1 MQKETWNE
9 KLVRILKL
17 DEEKWTKDFIL
28 LLAKKTVGWLL
39 MLAFYCVVGAALMYG
54 MSLLPNMY
62 IYEPVQLGW
71 MVGAVAWAVVLG
83 FNIYGSTPPKR
94 R

>member
-17 DEEKWTKDFIL
+17 DEEKWTREFIL
-28 LLAKKTVGWLL
+28 LLTKKTIGWLL
-39 MLAFYCVVGAALMYG
+39 MLVFYCIVGAALMYG

-71 MVGAVAWAVVLG
+71 KVGAVAWAVVLG
-83 FNIYGSTPPKR
+83 FNIYGSTPPKHR
-94 R
+94 